1 MTLHDAIA
9 KYVDL
14 KQSMGMRFR
23 SERYILKALH
33 RRVGDVHL
41 TEVSTEAVATFLA
54 GRGPVTATWLNK
66 HRALRRFYEHWIS
79 RGQIIRSPVP
89 TAVPRVAQYFVPHV
103 YSNDELRRLLAA
115 VDENQARRGCQ
126 ISAPTFRVLLLLLY
140 GAGLRI
146 GEALNLTSEDADLR
160 SGLLLIRESK
170 FYKSR
175 QLPLGPTLVHHLVE
189 YVDRARGQ
197 PARVQAMP
205 FFATTRG
212 TSISTAMARLNF
224 AVLRQGAGVHGRP
237 GALSAPRLHDLRHSF
252 AVNRLLAWY
261 REGADVQRLLP
272 QLSTYLGHRRIAS
285 TQRYL
290 TMIPELLEQASLRFE
305 TYARSEARDA

>member
-1 MTLHDAIA
+1 MTLAAAIA

-33 RRVGDVHL
+33 RHVGEVDL

-66 HRALRRFYEHWIS
+66 HRALRRFYEHWIT
-79 RGQIIRSPVP
+79 RGQIICSPVP
-89 TAVPRVAQYFVPHV
+89 TAVPRVAQNFVPHI

-115 VDENQARRGCQ
+115 VDENQARPGCQ
-126 ISAPTFRVLLLLLY
+126 ISAPTFRLLLLLLY
-140 GAGLRI
+140 GTGLRI
-146 GEALNLTSEDADLR
+146 SEALHLTGADVDLDAA
-160 SGLLLIRESK
+160 LLLIRESK

-175 QLPLGPTLVHHLVE
+175 QLPLGPTLVHRLAEHA
-189 YVDRARGQ
+189 DRARGR
-197 PARVQAMP
+197 PARGQAMP
-205 FFATTRG
+205 FFATIRG
-212 TSISTAMARLNF
+212 AGIPIALARLNF
-224 AVLRQGAGVHGRP
+224 VGLRRRAGVHARP

-252 AVNRLLAWY
+252 AVNRLVAWY

-272 QLSTYLGHRRIAS
+272 HLSTYLGHRRIES

-290 TMIPELLEQASLRFE
+290 TMIPELLEQASGRFE
-305 TYARSEARDA
+305 RYATAEVSHA

>member
-1 MTLHDAIA
+1 MMLADAIA

-23 SERYILKALH
+23 SEHDILMALH
-33 RRVGDVHL
+33 RHVG
-41 TEVSTEAVATFLA
+41 EVDLAEVTTNAVAAFLA
-54 GRGPVTATWLNK
+54 GRGPITATWLNK
-66 HRALRRFYEHWIS
+66 HRALRRFYQHWIT
-79 RGQIIRSPVP
+79 RGRILRSPVP
-89 TAVPRVAQYFVPHV
+89 TAVPRVAQNFVPHV

-115 VDENQARRGCQ
+115 VDENQARRGCH

-146 GEALNLTSEDADLR
+146 GEALTITCEDVDLHA
-160 SGLLLIRESK
+160 GLLLIRESK

-189 YVDRARGQ
+189 YADGARSRRAR
-197 PARVQAMP
+197 AHAMP

-212 TSISTAMARLNF
+212 TNIPIAVARLNF
-224 AVLRQGAGVHGRP
+224 ASLRQRAGVHGRP
-237 GALSAPRLHDLRHSF
+237 GALCAPRLHDLRHSF
-252 AVNRLLAWY
+252 AVNRLVAWY

-272 QLSTYLGHRRIAS
+272 QLSTYLGHRRITS

-305 TYARSEARDA
+305 TYTRSEARDA

>member
-272 QLSTYLGHRRIAS
+272 QLST
-285 TQRYL
+285 
-290 TMIPELLEQASLRFE
+290 
-305 TYARSEARDA
+305 